1 MAAPEPDDTKIKG
14 DETVVLAREAFTP
27 PTAAE
32 LAVRFPSLE
41 VTELLGQG
49 GMGIVYKGRQPFL
62 DRLVAI

>member
-49 GMGIVYKGRQPFL
+49 GMGIVYR
-62 DRLVAI
+62 